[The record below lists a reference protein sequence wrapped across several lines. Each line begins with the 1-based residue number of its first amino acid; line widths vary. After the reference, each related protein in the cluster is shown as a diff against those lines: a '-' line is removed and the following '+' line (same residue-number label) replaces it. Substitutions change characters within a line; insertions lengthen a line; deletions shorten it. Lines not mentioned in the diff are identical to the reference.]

1 MTRKDDPL
9 ASLLGGAGVPEPP
22 SALRAATLTAAREAL
37 ERAARR
43 DPWRR
48 VWEDRRLRWAWAAAV
63 AALAVANIALP
74 GRRPPAPTPRAALA
88 TAEPELAPFVALPR
102 IETRHLGP
110 EAAVPAPVSQ
120 QSDPNRDVA
129 RENPS

>member
-9 ASLLGGAGVPEPP
+9 ASLLDGARVPEPP
-22 SALRAATLTAAREAL
+22 PALRAATLTAAREAL

-43 DPWRR
+43 DPWRS

-74 GRRPPAPTPRAALA
+74 GRRPAAPSPSPA
-88 TAEPELAPFVALPR
+88 TAAVEPELASFVALPR
-102 IETRHLGP
+102 IEARHLGP
-110 EAAVPAPVSQ
+110 EAAAPVAQ
-120 QSDPNRDVA
+120 QSKPNSGPA
-129 RENPS
+129 KENPS